1 MKITFTDYGAVST
14 VTITS
19 SIFSFRK
26 HDRVVRT
33 TLYLVPGT
41 VSERRGLVFIKTFI
55 SGYAREALRAYK
67 VAIEE
72 MKR

>member
-1 MKITFTDYGAVST
+1 MKISFTDCGAVST

-19 SIFSFRK
+19 SIFALRK
-26 HDRVVRT
+26 HDRVVNT

-41 VSERRGLVFIKTFI
+41 VSERRGLFFIKTFI